1 MARLPYVTRA
11 QLPESER
18 SLFEEIEARFGRVN
32 NIFRMLAHHPLLLR
46 RLLQMSDGLR
56 HATRLDPRLREL
68 AILTVGRLTECEY
81 ELVHHGALASRLG
94 VRSEQI
100 ARLADWESDPAFNEQ
115 ERAVI
120 HYAAEATTPV
130 AVSDATFDALR
141 DFLDQEQ
148 MLALVLNVAFYNMV
162 VRVLVPL
169 EIDIEPDAQEN
180 RYNLDHIDQRSS

>member
-68 AILTVGRLTECEY
+68 AILTVGRLTQCEY

-180 RYNLDHIDQRSS
+180 RYNLDHIDHRSL

>member
-1 MARLPYVTRA
+1 MARLPYATRA
-11 QLPESER
+11 QLPESNR

-56 HATRLDPRLREL
+56 HATRLDPRLRKL

-81 ELVHHGALASRLG
+81 EMVHHGALAPRLG

-169 EIDIEPDAQEN
+169 EIDVEPDAHEN